1 MYPSHSYILCIV
13 FASGSPFDPVT
24 LPDGRHFVP
33 GQGNNAYI
41 FPGVGLGAIASGASS
56 ITDDDFYIAAAS
68 LASQVPAENLAL
80 GCAYPS
86 LDKIRTVSLNIA
98 AAVATAVFDS
108 GRSTVPRPAD
118 ILAYCEQLM
127 YTPSY
132 EDI

>member
-1 MYPSHSYILCIV
+1 
-13 FASGSPFDPVT
+13 
-24 LPDGRHFVP
+24 VP

-68 LASQVPAENLAL
+68 LASQVPAERLAL
-80 GCAYPS
+80 GCVYPS
-86 LDKIRTVSLNIA
+86 FDNIRAVSLNIG

-108 GRSTVPRPAD
+108 GRATVPRPPN
-118 ILAYCEQLM
+118 ILLHCSQLM

-132 EDI
+132 